1 MFFELSHVKFLKKTT
16 VFTRRATEKVTTMYF
31 HSKWKLLTILREN
44 VCHFLNLHRFDNSY
58 FLLSLRLIKW
68 SKSQQLKPSQNK
80 NGQKISICTF
90 FWLFLFLPGFNCL
103 NSCRPPSFCNQHFR
117 LIKVSFFSNESIWEN
132 FLWTYTVLYH
142 KTYDI
147 LFYRIANA
155 LILKEV
161 KEATNNLKKNVC
173 TNFLFWQ
180 KIKKS
185 NL

>member
-1 MFFELSHVKFLKKTT
+1 M
-16 VFTRRATEKVTTMYF
+16 TTMYF

-117 LIKVSFFSNESIWEN
+117 LIKVSFFSNESIWDK
-132 FLWTYTVLYH
+132 FLWTCTVLYH
-142 KTYDI
+142 KTYYI

-161 KEATNNLKKNVC
+161 KEATNNLRKNVC
-173 TNFLFWQ
+173 TNFLFW
-180 KIKKS
+180 
-185 NL
+185 